1 MSSRRFVALA
11 GLCGTIVLT
20 GWVANGLVAFDPPRI
35 EKTGTPIEG
44 SRTASVAMAA
54 LQLPAMGDDSRAASV
69 PVEALQPP
77 AMGEDGRTASVPAA
91 APESPPMSDGSR
103 AASVPA
109 AAPEAPPMSDGSR
122 AASVQVAPLQ
132 ATAMG
137 EDSLPASVP
146 VEALQATATGDDSRA
161 ASVQVAALQTTA
173 MGEDGVSV
181 AGMAVDA
188 ALPDPRPLLPPKP
201 PLVLFAAVSATDP
214 VENYAKEAVSSLE
227 TLDECLVAEICIDQY
242 LWAAYQRT
250 PKVDTV
256 KVLEKI
262 KATVKKKGKMR
273 TVVKTLTKYVT
284 QDFAWKDPAAAQK
297 VGMSMMEYVIGGMDR
312 RFKLKLYYALRAL
325 DDAGLM
331 PGITSGFRDDYRQS
345 IASGK
350 KAATERSYHGGS
362 LRGGYGHGLAADL
375 VSVKGATRAERMS
388 SSEKLWKWI
397 DAHGKEFGVG
407 RPYLDRDPPHVGP
420 IDGKEYAD
428 KRGGASAKLAKSET
442 KKRHRL
448 AVHDGHGTKGAS
460 TVRSPNART
469 TQSTPSTHSKAAGQR
484 TTSNG
489 PRPSV
494 SATKPKVKGVSFV
507 TPDPAAARHGS

>member
-1 MSSRRFVALA
+1 MSPRLVAGLA
-11 GLCGTIVLT
+11 ALCGTVVLA
-20 GWVANGLVAFDPPRI
+20 GWVAAGLAGVGSPGI
-35 EKTGTPIEG
+35 EYARTPI
-44 SRTASVAMAA
+44 A
-54 LQLPAMGDDSRAASV
+54 DSRAASV
-69 PVEALQPP
+69 PVEALQAT
-77 AMGEDGRTASVPAA
+77 AMGED
-91 APESPPMSDGSR
+91 SR

-109 AAPEAPPMSDGSR
+109 
-122 AASVQVAPLQ
+122 APLQ

-137 EDSLPASVP
+137 EDSRAASVP
-146 VEALQATATGDDSRA
+146 VEALQATATDEAGEDSRA

-181 AGMAVDA
+181 AGVAVDA
-188 ALPDPRPLLPPKP
+188 ALPDSRPLLPPKT

-214 VENYAKEAVSSLE
+214 VQNYAKEAVSSLE

-256 KVLEKI
+256 KLLERI

-312 RFKLKLYYALRAL
+312 SFKLKLYYALRAL
-325 DDAGLM
+325 DDAGLA
-331 PGITSGFRDDYRQS
+331 PGITSGFRDDYRQG

-350 KAATERSYHGGS
+350 KAASDSSYHGGS
-362 LRGGYGHGLAADL
+362 RRGGYGHGLAADL
-375 VSVKGATRAERMS
+375 VSVKGATRAERLS
-388 SSEKLWKWI
+388 SSEILWKWI

-428 KRGGASAKLAKSET
+428 KRGRAKTQLAKTET
-442 KKRHRL
+442 NRRHRL
-448 AVHDGHGTKGAS
+448 AAHDAHGTKGAS
-460 TVRSPNART
+460 TASTASTARSANART
-469 TQSTPSTHSKAAGQR
+469 IQSTSSTHSKTAGER
-484 TTSNG
+484 TTVNG
-489 PRPSV
+489 PRPSL
-494 SATKPKVKGVSFV
+494 SASKPKARGVSVV
-507 TPDPAAARHGS
+507 TPDPASARHGS